1 MREIYVVLIF
11 TLLSFSEAFLLK
23 KLMKEELIMNK
34 RGNGWALLPL
44 FVFIIVYIASALLA
58 KDFYTVSIIVPFLAA
73 TLVALVMNRKVK
85 FEDKVEIFC
94 KGAGNTN
101 IILMVLIFILAGA
114 FAQVA
119 KSMGAVDSTVNLGL
133 SILPSNIM
141 IAGIF
146 VIACFISLSVGT
158 SMGTIVALVP
168 IAVGVAEKTGIL
180 TAIAVAAVV
189 CGSMFGDNLS
199 MISDTTIAATR
210 TQGCEMKDKFKMNFK
225 IVLPAAIITAFIFV
239 LIAKGGAAT
248 TVEALD
254 YSLIKIVPYIA
265 VIVGALVGLNVIV
278 VLLGGIVIAG
288 IIGFIG
294 GSFDLLGFF
303 GAIADGIGG
312 MSELIIISILIAGTI
327 EIIKYNGGIDF
338 IINKGLRG
346 FKSKMGAELGIAA
359 LVSLVDVCT
368 ANNTVAIVTVGP
380 IAKDIS
386 DEVGLEPKR
395 VAGIIDMFSCVF
407 QGIIP
412 YGAQLISAAGLAA
425 LSPFAIMKYL
435 FYPYLMGI
443 SAIIAIVWYHRKKSK
458 NIVVRENK

>member
-1 MREIYVVLIF
+1 M
-11 TLLSFSEAFLLK
+11 S
-23 KLMKEELIMNK
+23 K

-44 FVFIIVYIASALLA
+44 IVFVIVYVVSALIA
-58 KDFYTVSIIVPFLAA
+58 KDFYAVSVIVPFLAA
-73 TLVALVMNRKVK
+73 TLVALIMNRKVK
-85 FEDKVEIFC
+85 FEDKIEIFC
-94 KGAGNTN
+94 KGAGNSN

-146 VIACFISLSVGT
+146 IIACFISLSVGT

-180 TAIAVAAVV
+180 TAVAVASVV

-239 LIAKGGAAT
+239 LITRNGSTT

-254 YSLIKIVPYIA
+254 YSLVKIIPYIA
-265 VIVGALVGLNVIV
+265 VIVGALIGLNVIV
-278 VLLGGIVIAG
+278 VLLGGILIAG
-288 IIGFIG
+288 VIGFIG
-294 GSFDLLGFF
+294 GSFDLLGLF

-346 FKSKMGAELGIAA
+346 FKSKMGAEFGIAA
-359 LVSLVDVCT
+359 LVSLVDICT

-395 VAGIIDMFSCVF
+395 VAGIMDMFSCV
-407 QGIIP
+407 IP

-443 SAIIAIVWYHRKKSK
+443 SAIISIVWYHRKKTN
-458 NIVVRENK
+458 NIKLKEEKLG

>member
-1 MREIYVVLIF
+1 
-11 TLLSFSEAFLLK
+11 
-23 KLMKEELIMNK
+23 MNK
-34 RGNGWALLPL
+34 RGNVWALLPL
-44 FVFIIVYIASALLA
+44 LVFIIVYVGSALLA
-58 KDFYTVSIIVPFLAA
+58 KDFYAVSIIVPFLAA

-85 FEDKVEIFC
+85 FDEKVEIFC
-94 KGAGNTN
+94 KGAGNTD
-101 IILMVLIFILAGA
+101 IILMILIFILAGA
-114 FAQVA
+114 FAEVA
-119 KSMGAVDSTVNLGL
+119 KAMGAVDSTVNLGL

-146 VIACFISLSVGT
+146 VVACFISLSVGT
-158 SMGTIVALVP
+158 SMGTIVALTP

-199 MISDTTIAATR
+199 MISDTTIAATK
-210 TQGCEMKDKFKMNFK
+210 TQGCEMKEKFKMNFK
-225 IVLPAAIITAFIFV
+225 IVLPAAIITAFIFI
-239 LIAKGGAAT
+239 LITKDGT
-248 TVEALD
+248 ITVVETLD

-265 VIVGALVGLNVIV
+265 VIIGALVGLNVIV
-278 VLLGGIVIAG
+278 VLVGGILIAG
-288 IIGFIG
+288 VIGFIG
-294 GSFDLLGFF
+294 GSFDLLVFF
-303 GAIADGIGG
+303 GAIANGISG
-312 MSELIIISILIAGTI
+312 MSELIIISILISGTI

-338 IINKGLRG
+338 IINKGLKG
-346 FKSKMGAELGIAA
+346 FKSKMGAELGIVV
-359 LVSLVDVCT
+359 LVSLVDICT

-395 VAGIIDMFSCVF
+395 VAGIMDMFACVF

-435 FYPYLMGI
+435 FYPYLMGV
-443 SAIIAIVWYHRKKSK
+443 SAIIAIVWYHRKGNKSVSLK
-458 NIVVRENK
+458 EEKLV